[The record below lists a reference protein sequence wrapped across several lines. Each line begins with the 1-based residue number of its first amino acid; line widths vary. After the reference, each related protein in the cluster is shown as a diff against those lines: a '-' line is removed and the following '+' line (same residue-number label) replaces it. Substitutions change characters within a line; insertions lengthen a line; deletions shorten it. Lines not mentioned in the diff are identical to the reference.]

1 MRDGQRHGKP
11 GGILLSPA
19 DEQKLLEEVWMD
31 PEAQQLVHLVY
42 WQKEFHLYGQYLSG
56 SYKKKGDRHFVGSAV
71 IGQGEMVS
79 N

>member
-1 MRDGQRHGKP
+1 
-11 GGILLSPA
+11 
-19 DEQKLLEEVWMD
+19 MD

-42 WQKEFHLYGQYLSG
+42 RQKEFHFYGQYLSG